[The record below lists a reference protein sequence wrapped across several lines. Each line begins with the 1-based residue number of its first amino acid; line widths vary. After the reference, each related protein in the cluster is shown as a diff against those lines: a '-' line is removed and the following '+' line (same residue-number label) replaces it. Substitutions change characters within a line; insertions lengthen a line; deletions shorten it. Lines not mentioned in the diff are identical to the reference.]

1 MVLRLP
7 DLTDK
12 AEIAARRWA
21 TRAAVKAA
29 NRERQHTENKA
40 EQEIR
45 EAARLQRE
53 ATGKLIAQ
61 SLQRSQRKPDCE
73 EPLAEDN
80 REDSSDDAASE
91 ARPRVCPPLSLRGH
105 QVIHLRAVS
114 CRDYNL
120 PTSDKVRRVCSK
132 TDVHINVPKLLSKY
146 LARYTRLS
154 LERRAGRG

>member
-21 TRAAVKAA
+21 ARAAVKAA

-80 REDSSDDAASE
+80 REDSSDDAASHLL
-91 ARPRVCPPLSLRGH
+91 PRLQSTHFRQSAPGM
-105 QVIHLRAVS
+105 
-114 CRDYNL
+114 
-120 PTSDKVRRVCSK
+120 
-132 TDVHINVPKLLSKY
+132 
-146 LARYTRLS
+146 
-154 LERRAGRG
+154 